1 MDDRNNTCPIC
12 ERNILN
18 HSYFIHYSCC
28 HRNVHRNCTPF
39 SGDEFT
45 AVQTGALWCCR
56 ICNENIFPFN
66 NIDDDHELYLAITN
80 NDKIPLDNNHQNDYS
95 ESKIFDPFE
104 INENEKSII
113 EYQGELD
120 PDEHN
125 FNQLAHHLSRSSN
138 YYSEDSFSKLIRQKG
153 ISSEDFPIIHTNIRS
168 APANLSS
175 LLSYMSN
182 LKLCFSVIVFF
193 FRNMAVSILI
203 RYLWHKW
210 IQACW
215 IDQGYGKG
223 RRCVSVYSRKK
234 LHVLYSVDLV

>member
-1 MDDRNNTCPIC
+1 MDDQKNTCPIC
-12 ERNILN
+12 ERKILN
-18 HSYFIHYSCC
+18 HSYFIHCNCC

-66 NIDDDHELYLAITN
+66 NIDDDHEFYLAITN
-80 NDKIPLDNNHQNDYS
+80 YEKIPLGNKHQINYS

-104 INENEKSII
+104 INENDDSII

-120 PDEHN
+120 PDKHY

-138 YYSEDSFSKLIRQKG
+138 YYSEESFIKLIRQKG
-153 ISSEDFPIIHTNIRS
+153 ISSDDFVYNTYKYQKCP
-168 APANLSS
+168 
-175 LLSYMSN
+175 
-182 LKLCFSVIVFF
+182 CQSVQFFVLYEQFQTVFF
-193 FRNMAVSILI
+193 SDWLLRNMAVSIPI

-210 IQACW
+210 IQAC
-215 IDQGYGKG
+215 
-223 RRCVSVYSRKK
+223 
-234 LHVLYSVDLV
+234 